1 MIKKTISFILFLLIV
16 NQFIFSNNSKSF
28 VTFPK
33 VEYTKEEIKLK
44 NFDTI
49 YLVAASPTNEHI
61 GSVGAHTFILL
72 AHGDDISNAMAINFY
87 AYHESL
93 GEAEKNYQRSNYW
106 ARRIS
111 RRKAIVVSF

>member
-1 MIKKTISFILFLLIV
+1 MIKKTISFMLFLLIA
-16 NQFIFSNNSKSF
+16 NQFIFSNNSESF
-28 VTFPK
+28 VTFPD
-33 VEYTKEEIKLK
+33 VEYTKEDVKEK

-72 AHGDDISNAMAINFY
+72 AHGDDISNGLAINFY

-93 GEAEKNYQRSNYW
+93 GEVE
-106 ARRIS
+106 
-111 RRKAIVVSF
+111 